1 MLLGVPPLV
10 LQSQY
15 SGRKWRFRPLYAKV
29 SRKRYVIRSRVLL
42 TINRNHIGYR
52 WVAVD
57 FFTRGIHTRT
67 AVARLPLR
75 LPGFLLLYCCIQ
87 IILLS
92 HNTDNSNKLSFS
104 TNYYDGKITT
114 LFILFCTV
122 PNGSLLTL
130 KIFICCSYVDLTF
143 IFYCIFTLFL
153 LTATVKQHTCCIKLI
168 TDWSLYWST
177 RSISHCR
184 CGSFLTARYSFT
196 KAWGFSDVW
205 RSANRSRHCCCGSFF
220 SSCSARISCSPKTP
234 SWNRKSMILAAL
246 TLSTTV
252 ECNLLHFSF
261 NTALDTATVCML
273 TQKIYLQTW
282 KLRT

>member
-114 LFILFCTV
+114 LFILFCKFDFE
-122 PNGSLLTL
+122 NFYLL
-130 KIFICCSYVDLTF
+130 
-143 IFYCIFTLFL
+143 L
-153 LTATVKQHTCCIKLI
+153 LRRFNFHLLLHIYLI
-168 TDWSLYWST
+168 
-177 RSISHCR
+177 
-184 CGSFLTARYSFT
+184 
-196 KAWGFSDVW
+196 
-205 RSANRSRHCCCGSFF
+205 SANCNSQ
-220 SSCSARISCSPKTP
+220 
-234 SWNRKSMILAAL
+234 
-246 TLSTTV
+246 TTY
-252 ECNLLHFSF
+252 LL
-261 NTALDTATVCML
+261 
-273 TQKIYLQTW
+273 Y
-282 KLRT
+282 